1 MKLRLDGFRPE
12 FLDFQRGIRVG
23 HLEPHER
30 ITQILKLSLEERY
43 RETFVTDRWG
53 RGVYWQWICFLP
65 KANRLAKPVSSH
77 VNFGCAKYF
86 IMVDRE
92 EARFKAGLQIER
104 GFVKSERYQDCQL
117 CHDWDWNRLVAGL
130 KDGRPIMKQLRR
142 LAGEDFEIQVGSWEQ
157 PSRFS
162 PSNFPSAAQ
171 LIGVINAMP
180 ADLWGGFQLFY
191 PMTAEEVRASTGQDL
206 VEAMLA
212 IFDEVTAV
220 MNECMQI
227 QLTTKDQSAVAQA

>member
-1 MKLRLDGFRPE
+1 MRLRLDGFRPE

-43 RETFVTDRWG
+43 RQTFVTDRWG

-92 EARFKAGLQIER
+92 EDRFKAGLQVER
-104 GFVKSERYQDCQL
+104 GFVKSEEYPDCQL
-117 CHDWDWNRLVAGL
+117 SDDWDWNRLVAGL
-130 KDGRPIMKQLRR
+130 KNGGPIFKELQR
-142 LAGEDFEIQVGSWEQ
+142 LVGEDFEIQAGSWEQ
-157 PSRFS
+157 PSRYS
-162 PSNFPSAAQ
+162 QSDFPSSSQ
-171 LIGVINAMP
+171 LIAVLNAMP
-180 ADLWGGFQLFY
+180 PDRWGGFQLFY
-191 PMTAEEVRASTGQDL
+191 PMTADEVRGSTGQDL

-212 IFDEVTAV
+212 IFEEVTPA

-227 QLTTKDQSAVAQA
+227 RLATRDQTVSQG

>member
-30 ITQILKLSLEERY
+30 ITQILKLSLEEKY
-43 RETFVTDRWG
+43 HQTFVTDRWG

-65 KANRLAKPVSSH
+65 KSNRLAKPVSSH

-104 GFVKSERYQDCQL
+104 GFIKSERYACCQL
-117 CHDWDWNRLVAGL
+117 CEDWDWNRLAAGL
-130 KDGRPIMKQLRR
+130 KNSGPLLKELRR
-142 LAGEDFEIQVGSWEQ
+142 LAGEDFEIQVGSWDE
-157 PSRFS
+157 PSRYS
-162 PSNFPSAAQ
+162 ATNFPSSSQ
-171 LIGVINAMP
+171 LLGVVNAMP
-180 ADLWGGFQLFY
+180 PDRWGGFQLFY
-191 PMTAEEVRASTGQDL
+191 PMTAEEVRGSTGQDL
-206 VEAMLA
+206 VESMLA
-212 IFDEVTAV
+212 IFEEVTPA

-227 QLTTKDQSAVAQA
+227 QLEIKETSRV

>member
-43 RETFVTDRWG
+43 RQTFVTDRWG

-65 KANRLAKPVSSH
+65 KANRVAKPVSSR

-92 EARFKAGLQIER
+92 EARFKAGLQVER
-104 GFVKSERYQDCQL
+104 GFIKSEQYPGCQL
-117 CHDWDWNRLVAGL
+117 CDDWDWNRLVSGVERGGPFF
-130 KDGRPIMKQLRR
+130 KELRR
-142 LAGEDFEIQVGSWEQ
+142 LAGEDFEIEAGGWDK
-157 PSRFS
+157 PSRYRQS
-162 PSNFPSAAQ
+162 DFPSKSQ
-171 LIGVINAMP
+171 LVKVLNEMP
-180 ADLWGGFQLFY
+180 ADRWGGFQLFY
-191 PMTAEEVRASTGQDL
+191 PMSAEEVKASTGQDL

-212 IFDEVTAV
+212 VFEEVTPA

-227 QLTTKDQSAVAQA
+227 QLATAEPVGRR

>member
-1 MKLRLDGFRPE
+1 MRLRLDGFRPE

-30 ITQILKLSLEERY
+30 ITQILKLSLEQRH
-43 RETFVTDRWG
+43 RQTFVTDRWG

-92 EARFKAGLQIER
+92 EARFKAGLQVER
-104 GFVKSERYQDCQL
+104 GFLKAERYPDCQL
-117 CHDWDWNRLVAGL
+117 CDDWDWNRLVAGL
-130 KDGRPIMKQLRR
+130 EGDGPIFRELRR
-142 LAGEDFEIQVGSWEQ
+142 LAGEDFEIQAGGWDQ
-157 PSRFS
+157 PSRYS
-162 PSNFPSAAQ
+162 QANFPSASQ
-171 LIGVINAMP
+171 LIGDLQTMP
-180 ADLWGGFQLFY
+180 PDQWGGFQLFY
-191 PMTAEEVRASTGQDL
+191 PMTAEEIRASNGQDL

-212 IFDEVTAV
+212 IFEEVTPA
-220 MNECMQI
+220 MNACMQV
-227 QLTTKDQSAVAQA
+227 QLATRDQTVSQG